1 MKHKWIINAVTSSP
15 RYETLGEKVSITVE
29 SDSDLRLKQV
39 DAEELVRIA
48 LMNGDA
54 WSIETTIDEEEL

>member
-1 MKHKWIINAVTSSP
+1 MKYKWIINAVTSSP
-15 RYETLGEKVSITVE
+15 RYETLGENVSITVE

-39 DAEELVRIA
+39 DAEELVRTA

-54 WSIETTIDEEEL
+54 WSIETTIEKEEL